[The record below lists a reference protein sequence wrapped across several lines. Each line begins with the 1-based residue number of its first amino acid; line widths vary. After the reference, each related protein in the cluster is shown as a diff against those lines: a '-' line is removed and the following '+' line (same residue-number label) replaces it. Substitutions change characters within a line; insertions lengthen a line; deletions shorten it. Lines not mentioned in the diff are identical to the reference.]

1 MLKSSHLDEAAVIK
15 SSINFST
22 VIKSTDITSNSSKEK
37 HMTMTQ
43 YRATSNKHEKDKLMS
58 EDTFEKK

>member
-37 HMTMTQ
+37 DMTMT
-43 YRATSNKHEKDKLMS
+43 L
-58 EDTFEKK
+58 EKKWKKSIENQEEPPVK

>member
-1 MLKSSHLDEAAVIK
+1 MNLIMPIILKQMLKSSHLDEAAVIK

-37 HMTMTQ
+37 DMTMT
-43 YRATSNKHEKDKLMS
+43 L
-58 EDTFEKK
+58 EKK